1 MRAAASVLVLA
12 ILALIPLVLHSEYV
26 VNLFILFFLYV
37 IVAQSWNLLGGFAG
51 QVSLGHSAFFGTGA
65 LVTRLLWVSH
75 VPIVFALAAGG
86 LGAMMLAALVGSPC
100 LRMRSAY
107 FPIGTL
113 ALAMIAQITVANIFP
128 LPGSL
133 SSEYLKGYTIFPR
146 YYLALLVAT
155 LAVVVVFRFARSCA
169 GLALVA
175 IRDDEGA
182 AEAMGVRTT
191 RYKILALMVSSLFA
205 GLGGGIFA
213 FHQISYYY
221 YAPFE
226 LSWSFLP
233 TLTTFIGGLG
243 TVGGPVLG
251 AACFLGLS
259 EVFALSLGEIHMVVF
274 AFTFILVVLFVP
286 GGLMSVN
293 DRFRTL
299 PAGLARRLGSLR
311 RKAGG

>member
-1 MRAAASVLVLA
+1 MMIKVAVGLG
-12 ILALIPLVLHSEYV
+12 LALAAVVPLATRSEYA
-26 VNLFILFFLYV
+26 VNLLILFFLYV

-75 VPIVFALAAGG
+75 MSIWCALPAGAVAA
-86 LGAMMLAALVGSPC
+86 ACLACLVGTPC

-113 ALAMIAQITVANIFP
+113 ALSMIAQITVSNIFP
-128 LPGSL
+128 VPGSL
-133 SSEYLKGYTIFPR
+133 ASEYIVTYSVLPR
-146 YYLALLVAT
+146 YYVALLAASLT
-155 LAVVVVFRFARSCA
+155 LFVVSKIVRSRT

-182 AEAMGVRTT
+182 AEAMGVRTV
-191 RYKILALMVSSLFA
+191 RYKVLALIISSLLA

-221 YAPFE
+221 SAPFE

-243 TVGGPVLG
+243 TVVGPVIG

-259 EVFALSLGEIHMVVF
+259 ELFALSLGEIHILIF
-274 AFTFILVVLFVP
+274 AVTFVIVVLFVP
-286 GGLMSVN
+286 GGLMSLSEGIRAVTL
-293 DRFRTL
+293 RFVH
-299 PAGLARRLGSLR
+299 RLRPDLQ
-311 RKAGG
+311 K